1 MEMMRVL
8 CVVVTASLAACWHG
22 SGPSTGTEISEQQPL
37 SFVARVNGL
46 TELQRKTEALEPR
59 LAAAT
64 HRILRLATE
73 GERVAIRDCLS
84 TLTEE
89 VDQLRRTS
97 RVARTRGDNSH
108 VLDSLDAKLT
118 DAMASLTKLGE
129 GLSYANT
136 IADLEALENRRADL
150 GSYRINGRIAIDD
163 FDP

>member
-8 CVVVTASLAACWHG
+8 WLVVSASLAACWHG
-22 SGPSTGTEISEQQPL
+22 GGATTTGELSEQHPV

-46 TELQRKTEALEPR
+46 GELQRKSDALEAR

-73 GERVAIRDCLS
+73 TERTAIGDDLS
-84 TLTEE
+84 TLTDEITH
-89 VDQLRRTS
+89 LAATA
-97 RVARTRGDNSH
+97 RVARKRGDNPV
-108 VLDSLDAKLT
+108 VLDRVDAQLAEAT
-118 DAMASLTKLGE
+118 ASLAKLGE

-136 IADLEALENRRADL
+136 FADLEALENQHADI